1 MKVEL
6 LENTQDDTFI
16 ANVARVSF
24 DKWSTEPQERDAGLI
39 KYLATHKHISPF
51 FHVRFTFVLEK
62 DDIDFKSITDPT
74 LLRGSVWDYYESEQK
89 LLFRTSYYGWI
100 RLISSGHLSTF
111 ASNSITKLLLGKSKL
126 KYSNEAYNLTDNPN
140 LPLEIQQGIVAKIID
155 CNSAYHFPLTAEMV
169 DVSLRITCAIP
180 VARQLFTHRM
190 FDTNEIS
197 RRYVSASPTVHLFEE
212 LRAKPEGSIKQ
223 GSTGVHPN
231 STMWNNAMKYHYKE
245 NLALYDN
252 MIADGI
258 APEQARFALPQAM
271 ETSIIFTGS
280 IASWAKLVLNRTDLH
295 AQLEIQD
302 VAKNI
307 HQILSTN
314 SQYAELYLNEIDFT
328 NI

>member
-51 FHVRFTFVLEK
+51 FHVRFTFLLEEST
-62 DDIDFKSITDPT
+62 IDFKSIADPT
-74 LLRGSVWDYYESEQK
+74 LLRGAVWDFDELTETV
-89 LLFRTSYYGWI
+89 LFRTSYYGWI
-100 RLISSGHLSTF
+100 RLIKSGYLDSC
-111 ASNSITKLLLGKSKL
+111 ASRSIAKLLLTKDNL
-126 KYSNEAYNLTDNPN
+126 KFSNEAYNLAESMGLL
-140 LPLEIQQGIVAKIID
+140 LPTQREITSMD
-155 CNSAYHFPLTAEMV
+155 SAYIPNPKYPLTAEMV

-197 RRYVSASPTVHLFEE
+197 RRYVSTSPTVHLFDT
-212 LRAKPEGSIKQ
+212 LRSKPEGNVKQ
-223 GSTGVHPN
+223 GSTGIHPN
-231 STMWNNAMKYHYKE
+231 SAMWIHTIKDKYAE
-245 NLALYDN
+245 DLALYDN
-252 MIADGI
+252 LIADGV
-258 APEQARFALPQAM
+258 APEQARFVLPQAM

-280 IASWAKLVLNRTDLH
+280 LASWAKLVVSRTDLH

-302 VAKNI
+302 VANDI
-307 HQILSTN
+307 HHVLSIDPRY
-314 SQYAELYLNEIDFT
+314 SELYLDQINSILS
-328 NI
+328 